1 MPPNRTTAALDE
13 LATQP
18 GVFSSEMLRAAVV
31 AGIIKPAKGAP
42 ILDSQFQPAS
52 LDLRL
57 GDKAH
62 RLRSSFLPGA
72 DSTIVER
79 LTDLEMGSPL
89 DLTVESGA
97 VLERGRPYLI
107 PLLETV
113 DLPGD
118 VRGRTNPRSS
128 TGRLDIFTRVIT
140 NNGIRFDEV
149 PRGYKGQ
156 LWLEVYSNTFT
167 ISVRKGIAL
176 AQLRLSNSGELL
188 KTEEIRAMHE
198 ELGLLYE
205 SSAGGRE
212 QVTSPLIETDGL
224 FISVSLQSN
233 GGDIVGWQ
241 AKKNS
246 GLLDLS
252 AVAKYEAADFWEP
265 VFAEHPGRLVL
276 HPEAF
281 YLLISREFVRIPP
294 GVAAEMV
301 AYDPTN
307 GELRTHYAGFFDPGF
322 GYGAGG
328 SLKGT
333 RAVLEVRAHDV
344 PFMLEDG
351 QPVARFAYER
361 MAAEPARLY
370 GDEAA
375 ASHFQ
380 QQGIALSRQFKPPAF
395 MPRMMSATS
404 EPTPRRSR
412 RG

>member
-1 MPPNRTTAALDE
+1 MTRTPSTAEIDAI
-13 LATQP
+13 ATRP
-18 GVFSSEMLRAAVV
+18 GVFSSEMLRAAVE
-31 AGIIKPAKGAP
+31 AGLIRVPRAQP
-42 ILDSQFQPAS
+42 IADAQFQPAS

-57 GDKAH
+57 GDRAH
-62 RLRSSFLPGA
+62 RLRSSFLPGI
-72 DSTIVER
+72 DSTISER
-79 LTDLEMGSPL
+79 LADLEMGSPL
-89 DLTVESGA
+89 DLGADSGA

-107 PLLETV
+107 PLIETV
-113 DLPGD
+113 ELPPN

-140 NNGIRFDEV
+140 DHGIRFDEV
-149 PRGYKGQ
+149 PKGYRGQ

-167 ISVRKGIAL
+167 ISVRTGIAL
-176 AQLRLSNSGELL
+176 AQLRLSTSGELI
-188 KTEEIRAMHE
+188 KTEELV
-198 ELGLLYE
+198 ELHREAGLLFE
-205 SSAGGRE
+205 AVKGGRE
-212 QVTSPLIETDGL
+212 QAEKPMIETDGL
-224 FISVSLQSN
+224 FISVSLQA
-233 GGDIVGWQ
+233 GEGDLAGWQ
-241 AKKNS
+241 AKPNS

-252 AVAKYEAADFWEP
+252 AVGKYDARDFWEP
-265 VFAEHPGRLVL
+265 VYAEPPGRLVL

-322 GYGAGG
+322 GYGKGG
-328 SLKGT
+328 TLQGT

-370 GDEAA
+370 GDDAA

-380 QQGIALSRQFKPPAF
+380 QQGIALSRQFKQPGF
-395 MPRMMSATS
+395 VTRMATAS
-404 EPTPRRSR
+404 EPSPRRPR
-412 RG
+412 R